1 MNRDN
6 LQKLIDNYVENYEM
20 LNDAEHNEIYKWTAV
35 NHFQRHWN
43 LDADGF

>member
-6 LQKLIDNYVENYEM
+6 LQKLIDNYVEKYEM

-35 NHFQRHWN
+35 RTHI
-43 LDADGF
+43 GV